1 MRARAARAY
10 PRSRLRCGL
19 HAVAASTV
27 SGGSFIS
34 VGSLSRQA
42 RTGLHLSA
50 QPVALPANLHGPIV
64 DDPAPIFAQRS
75 DNLPQMSVH
84 LLSIHDALDLWWNV
98 EPGIK
103 TI

>member
-1 MRARAARAY
+1 MCQATA
-10 PRSRLRCGL
+10 SL
-19 HAVAASTV
+19 HASE
-27 SGGSFIS
+27 
-34 VGSLSRQA
+34 
-42 RTGLHLSA
+42 
-50 QPVALPANLHGPIV
+50 QPVALSANVHGPIV

-75 DNLPQMSVH
+75 DNLPQMSVR